1 VTAARD
7 AAHSG
12 IQVAEFDIGSMMKQ
26 AEKLQEKLRELQ
38 ASAAERTVEAQA
50 GGGMVKVTADGALR
64 IRRVTI
70 DPAILAANDQA
81 MLEDL
86 IVVAVNDALTRA
98 QEMIAEEMGKLGPL
112 GGLKLP

>member
-1 VTAARD
+1 
-7 AAHSG
+7 
-12 IQVAEFDIGSMMKQ
+12 VAEFDIDSMMKQ

-38 ASAAERTVEAQA
+38 ARAAERTVDAQA

-64 IRRVTI
+64 VRRVMI

-86 IVVAVNDALTRA
+86 IVAAVNDALTRA
-98 QEMIAEEMGKLGPL
+98 QQMIAEEMGKLGPL
-112 GGLKLP
+112 RGLKLP